1 MHSKMTTA
9 IYFSATDTTKRITE
23 EVASCSLGGFSS
35 VDITRKGD
43 YIRFAGDDTVV
54 VGMPVYAG
62 RIPEVAAERL
72 AKVSG
77 DDTKCVAL
85 VVYGNRD
92 YDDALLELCDILSA
106 QGFNVVAAGAFIAEH
121 CIFPTVA
128 TGRPDADD
136 LADIRTFASLAF
148 SKSIPLDMS
157 RVKGN
162 RPYRDYSRVQLKPST
177 DEEFC
182 DTCGRCAEQCPT
194 GAINPTNP
202 RETDMEKCIT
212 CCRCIHVC
220 PTGARRIRGEMYE
233 ATSQRFTAANSRRRQ
248 PEWFV

>member
-1 MHSKMTTA
+1 MTTA

-23 EVASCSLGGFSS
+23 EVASCSPGGFSP
-35 VDITRKGD
+35 VDITRKVED
-43 YIRFAGDDTVV
+43 IRFAGDDTVV

-62 RIPEVAAERL
+62 RIPQLAAERL

-77 DDTKCVAL
+77 DGTKCIAL

-92 YDDALLELCDILSA
+92 YDDALLELCDILKA

-128 TGRPDADD
+128 AGRPDHED
-136 LADIRTFASLAF
+136 LEAIRDFASLAF
-148 SKSIPLDMS
+148 TKSYPLDLS
-157 RVKGN
+157 QVKGK
-162 RPYRDYSRVQLKPST
+162 RPYKEYTGVQLHPSV
-177 DEEFC
+177 DEQLC
-182 DTCGRCAEQCPT
+182 DSCGTCAVQCPT
-194 GAINPTNP
+194 AAISKDNP
-202 RETDMEKCIT
+202 RHTDNEKCIA

-220 PTGARRIRGEMYE
+220 PTGARGIRGEMYE
-233 ATSQRFTAANSRRRQ
+233 GALQRFTAANSRRRQ